1 MTERTWGARP
11 LQDGRW
17 GFDIWAPAAKTVSL
31 VLDGQE
37 RAMTGTDGWWSVQ
50 TSAAPGLAYSF
61 RIDGTD
67 RPDPAAR
74 AQVNGVDG
82 PSLTVDA
89 GGFDWR
95 GDGAGDWAGRPFDE
109 AVILEIHVGSF
120 TPEGTFAAAA
130 QRLPELASLGIT
142 MIELMPVSQFQGR
155 WGWGYDGVLIRA
167 PHPAY
172 GTPDDMRAFVRAAQE
187 QGIAVILDLVMNHFG
202 PFGNYIP
209 SYAPDFYSSVPTPW
223 GDGIAFE
230 RVEVRGFFRQA
241 ALGWLDEYR
250 LDGFR
255 LDAVHQIRDGSE
267 QHFMHELLHAIHA
280 ADRGRPIH
288 LICEDERNL
297 PDLRDAGYDAEW
309 NDDWHNVLHVALT
322 GETQGY
328 YERYGDDPFADLA
341 HTMARGQA
349 DEGQDKGDH
358 GARGAPAGHLPW
370 TAFINSNHT
379 HDQIGNRPHG
389 DRLLSL
395 VGDDTGRVI
404 HAALLLM
411 PFTPMLFQGEEIG
424 STAPFPFFCDPPDDR
439 MRDAVRKGR
448 RKELGA
454 LGYDLSDMPDPCG
467 PTAMDMACPY
477 PAPDPDRAARWA
489 ALTRDLLTLRRG
501 RIVPLLRTGDTGPG
515 EVSRPCA
522 KAFRAR
528 WGFAGG
534 AIEMDLAL
542 GSPVGEALDRA
553 DFTLGNTATDPF
565 AISVRITA

>member
-1 MTERTWGARP
+1 MTERTWGAQP
-11 LQDGRW
+11 LGNGRW
-17 GFDIWAPAAKTVSL
+17 GFGIWAPAAGSVAL
-31 VLDGQE
+31 VLDGRE
-37 RAMTGTDGWWSVQ
+37 TPMAGADGWWSVQ
-50 TSAAPGLAYSF
+50 TDAAPGLEYMF

-67 RPDPAAR
+67 RPDPASR
-74 AQVNGVDG
+74 AQAGGVDG
-82 PSLTVDA
+82 PSVTVDA
-89 GGFDWR
+89 QGFDW
-95 GDGAGDWAGRPFDE
+95 GAGWSGRPFDE

-120 TPEGTFAAAA
+120 TPEGTLAAAA
-130 QRLPELASLGIT
+130 RRLPELAALGIT
-142 MIELMPVSQFQGR
+142 MIELMPVSQFHGR
-155 WGWGYDGVLIRA
+155 WGWGYDGVLTRA

-172 GTPDDMRAFVRAAQE
+172 GSPDDMRAFVRAAQE
-187 QGIAVILDLVMNHFG
+187 NGLCVVLDLVMNHFG

-209 SYAPDFYSSVPTPW
+209 SYAPDFYSRVPTPW

-230 RVEVRGFFRQA
+230 RAQVRDFFRQA

-267 QHFMHELLHAIHA
+267 QHFMHELLHDIHA

-322 GETQGY
+322 GERQGY
-328 YERYGDDPFADLA
+328 YERHADDPFADLA
-341 HTMARGQA
+341 HAMARGQA
-349 DEGQDKGDH
+349 DEGQHKGDH
-358 GARGAPAGHLPW
+358 GARGAPAAHLPW
-370 TAFINSNHT
+370 TAFVNSNHT

-389 DRLLSL
+389 DRLLTL
-395 VGDDTGRVI
+395 VGDDVGRVI

-424 STAPFPFFCDPPDDR
+424 STAPFPFFCDPPDDA

-477 PAPDPDRAARWA
+477 PPADAGRAESWR
-489 ALTRDLLTLRRG
+489 ALTGDLLALRRA
-501 RIVPLLRTGDTGPG
+501 RVVPLVRSGDTGAG
-515 EVSRPCA
+515 EVSRPSPR
-522 KAFRAR
+522 AFRAR
-528 WGFAGG
+528 WGFVGG

-542 GSPVGEALDRA
+542 GTPVGEALDNA
-553 DFTLGNTATDPF
+553 DFTLGDTRTDPF
-565 AISVRITA
+565 AIAVRITA